1 MRRWDLWQAH
11 ARTRRARAQCKEKN
25 AKTQQIGPKHTH
37 THTHTHTHSPQW
49 ACDSDKCV
57 VCVKGTTNR
66 QRLISTVCVCVCVS
80 GHRRSRPIRGWTPH
94 GPPGRGWGAGFVFL
108 KKCHKTTLLNW
119 CPIKLAFARALD
131 FLWLCVRCWPYS
143 LSVISLVL
151 LQKGQKWRGNW
162 YFWSI
167 SWLSLPREHQ
177 SRFILMS
184 LIRCGCCIVN
194 CATYGDIQEFIISTL
209 TSTIWFYFRLYFTL
223 S

>member
-1 MRRWDLWQAH
+1 MRHWDLWLQH
-11 ARTRRARAQCKEKN
+11 TPGQHVQGHNVKK
-25 AKTQQIGPKHTH
+25 KILKHNRLDRNTH
-37 THTHTHTHSPQW
+37 THPLSEPVTVINVSCVWKGQQTDSGSFPQ
-49 ACDSDKCV
+49 
-57 VCVKGTTNR
+57 
-66 QRLISTVCVCVCVS
+66 CVCVS

-131 FLWLCVRCWPYS
+131 FLWLCVSCWPYS

-151 LQKGQKWRGNW
+151 LQNRQKWRGNW

-167 SWLSLPREHQ
+167 SWLSLPRERQ

-194 CATYGDIQEFIISTL
+194 RVTYGDIQEFIISTL
-209 TSTIWFYFRLYFTL
+209 TGIIRFYFRLYFTL

>member
-1 MRRWDLWQAH
+1 MPGQHVQEHNVKKKMLKHNRLDRD
-11 ARTRRARAQCKEKN
+11 T
-25 AKTQQIGPKHTH
+25 HTH
-37 THTHTHTHSPQW
+37 THTHTHTPLGEPVTVINVSCVWKGQQTDSGSFPQ
-49 ACDSDKCV
+49 C
-57 VCVKGTTNR
+57 
-66 QRLISTVCVCVCVS
+66 VCVCVCVS

-194 CATYGDIQEFIISTL
+194 CVTYGDIQEFIISTL
-209 TSTIWFYFRLYFTL
+209 TSTIWFYFRPYFTL